1 MVWLST
7 WYLNKPIYYHKP
19 EGLGARARQYLLS
32 RHTPQ
37 HRMVQMSS
45 YSSSK
50 SFLSSSIVSSGPV
63 TECPIVLGSS

>member
-1 MVWLST
+1 MAWLST
-7 WYLNKPIYYHKP
+7 WYLNKPVYHKP
-19 EGLGARARQYLLS
+19 EGLGAPAGQYLLS

-37 HRMVQMSS
+37 HRMVQTSS

-50 SFLSSSIVSSGPV
+50 SFLSSSIVSSGPF